1 MAIISPFKA
10 LRYHPARVPDLSSV
24 VAPPYDVISPEAR
37 EALCARSEYNA
48 VRLILPVEE
57 ARERGLEGATER
69 KGEDKYVL
77 AARDLAAWRREGVL
91 AQDAE
96 PGLYLAEDRYRVR
109 EASGREVERRRLGLI
124 CLVRIEDYEARV
136 VLPHERT
143 LAAPRDDRLRL
154 MQAVSAHLSQVFM
167 LMPDS
172 DGRFA
177 ELCAKAA
184 GAEPLAEF
192 ENGEARHRL
201 LRVDTGTAR
210 DFQEAMRD
218 RPLLI
223 ADGHHRYETAR
234 AYRDLMRETHG
245 SSGDRPWDHV
255 MVLIA
260 SMDDPGTTV
269 LGYHRVVRETGI
281 TPAALR
287 DRLGRTF
294 DLKKV
299 GGVADGDAPVKLLS
313 AMAGAESEGKTAFGV
328 ALGGEANLYL
338 TTRARNPAAS
348 PLARLDVSIL
358 HGEIF
363 EMMLGM
369 TEEDFKQQRRID
381 YTADP
386 EKAISMVRGG
396 SHAAAFLLN
405 PTPPAEVLAVAQAGH
420 VMPQKSTY
428 FYPKLL
434 TGLTFHAMD

>member
-10 LRYHPARVPDLSSV
+10 LRYDPARVPDLSSV

-48 VRLILPVEE
+48 VRLILPEDQHVEAALE
-57 ARERGLEGATER
+57 PNVAGRYAR
-69 KGEDKYVL
+69 
-77 AARDLAAWRREGVL
+77 AARDLADWRREGVL
-91 AQDAE
+91 AQDAA

-109 EASGREVERRRLGLI
+109 DASGSEVERRRLGLI

-136 VLPHERT
+136 ILPHERT

-154 MQAVSAHLSQVFM
+154 MQAVNAHLSQVFM
-167 LMPDS
+167 LTPDS

-184 GAEPLAEF
+184 GAEALAEF

-201 LRVDTGTAR
+201 LRVESGTAR
-210 DFQEAMRD
+210 AFQEAMLE

-234 AYRDLMRETHG
+234 AYRDFMRKTHG
-245 SSGDRPWDHV
+245 DGGDRPWDHV

-269 LGYHRVVRETGI
+269 LGYHRVVREIGI

-287 DRLGRTF
+287 ERLGRAF
-294 DLKKV
+294 ELKTAA
-299 GGVADGDAPVKLLS
+299 GAADGDAPMRLLS

-328 ALGGEANLYL
+328 ALGGEASLYL
-338 TTRARNPAAS
+338 ATRARNSAA
-348 PLARLDVSIL
+348 PRLDRLDVSVL
-358 HGEIF
+358 HAEIF
-363 EMMLGM
+363 EGMLGM
-369 TEEDFKQQRRID
+369 TDEDFKQQRRID

-386 EKAISMVRGG
+386 EEALGMVRGG

-434 TGLTFHAMD
+434 TGLTFHAMAAMA